1 MIAKYLNKNTS
12 QDVNISPFVNHFI
25 LKNPRALD
33 TFLHV
38 NQMKMYIYVVVKFLI
53 QVIFV
58 FLLFFGMVMYANEVE
73 TKEK

>member
-1 MIAKYLNKNTS
+1 MGN
-12 QDVNISPFVNHFI
+12 NHPCYFYREVAS
-25 LKNPRALD
+25 LPHSNSHGERPGTLH
-33 TFLHV
+33 FLFL
-38 NQMKMYIYVVVKFLI
+38 IYVVVKFLF

>member
-12 QDVNISPFVNHFI
+12 QDVNNSPFVNHFI

-38 NQMKMYIYVVVKFLI
+38 NQMKMY
-53 QVIFV
+53 
-58 FLLFFGMVMYANEVE
+58 
-73 TKEK
+73 T